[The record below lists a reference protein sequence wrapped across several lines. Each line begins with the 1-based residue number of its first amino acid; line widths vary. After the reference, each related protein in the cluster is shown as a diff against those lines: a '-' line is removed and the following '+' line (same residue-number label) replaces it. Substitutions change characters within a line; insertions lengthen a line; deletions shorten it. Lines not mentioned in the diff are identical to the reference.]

1 MIDDETKYTVSQII
15 EFCHELEVVIIERKK
30 TIDFLYHSGK

>member
-30 TIDFLYHSGK
+30 DNRLSIS